1 MTARRFRGLYLMPR
15 VAHYLSTQPQ
25 KQLLH
30 AAMQV
35 VSERTTITEAKAPS
49 PVKTQVK
56 ALYRNSL
63 ERVAAME
70 VELTN
75 VESQHRAKMEAK
87 MEDLI
92 KAHREAMEKLREGYA
107 DEVTKLTSENRKL
120 TNVVNQRKRNRKRSS
135 ETRKLKQKTLREAAK
150 KKRAEERAEQKDRD
164 DAMRMSHALVVADL
178 QAVVAAGDKRARTA
192 KKTEQ
197 TIIALA
203 TKLSDCKTDLKRA
216 MAEIKYYDNLSAS
229 LREQVEELEDSDDME
244 ALHAEVG
251 RLQARLDS
259 IRTFEYEQFGRYG
272 KS

>member
-1 MTARRFRGLYLMPR
+1 MPR
-15 VAHYLSTQPQ
+15 VAHYVSTEPQ

-70 VELTN
+70 VEHMN
-75 VESQHRAKMEAK
+75 VESQLRAKMEDQ
-87 MEDLI
+87 E
-92 KAHREAMEKLREGYA
+92 KAHREAMEKLREGYT

-251 RLQARLDS
+251 CLQARLDS
-259 IRTFEYEQFGRYG
+259 IRTFEYEQFGKYV